1 MRTKA
6 TLSGWSQVTAFYNL
20 HTFDIECWRVMGG
33 CEVVEIASPSEHPT
47 FIEHNITLPTNVINA
62 DRDFGG
68 QRFSFDRADDMDWFD
83 HGSGWQTRSTGIA
96 EATNDLAAV
105 TVIRSTTS
113 GATRSGSHEGEL
125 LMFYVLEGSATV
137 TCEGSV
143 SEIASDD
150 SVAIPPDKPWDLTAT
165 SDDFQALV
173 VNVTGPKERAGGEP

>member
-1 MRTKA
+1 
-6 TLSGWSQVTAFYNL
+6 
-20 HTFDIECWRVMGG
+20 
-33 CEVVEIASPSEHPT
+33 
-47 FIEHNITLPTNVINA
+47 
-62 DRDFGG
+62 
-68 QRFSFDRADDMDWFD
+68 MDWFD